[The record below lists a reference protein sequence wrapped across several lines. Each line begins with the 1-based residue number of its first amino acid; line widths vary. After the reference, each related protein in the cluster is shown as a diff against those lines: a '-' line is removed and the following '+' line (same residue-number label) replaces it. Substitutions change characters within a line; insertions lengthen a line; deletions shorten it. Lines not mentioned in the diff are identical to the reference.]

1 VTDDQC
7 NINLSLLDR
16 IAENGV
22 SFHAQL
28 HSHARI
34 DSRELRQH
42 SRKNCSEI
50 LRAAQTYYTF
60 ERSALKFLK
69 QFIVQSENA
78 SRIAQCGLAS
88 FCQRQTAA
96 TLLKKRHA
104 ELVLQPLHLKADRG
118 RGTTETVGSLSE
130 STQIVSCGERP
141 QCVQIKVGGAH
152 GIPSNEGYHK
162 SRLQSF
168 PQKEID
174 AGGHTL
180 VDRVQIYCCPKA
192 SPMDV
197 LSVPTILH
205 NAAVLTIVIAFA
217 GYLITIIGAR
227 MLNQHRDKLELV
239 NKRLNE
245 FYGPLYV
252 ASEAG
257 NIAYRS
263 LLKRQGKSVSEPIR
277 DAELKEWILWMNTI
291 FMPLNDIREKIIIE
305 KAYLVVEEQMPQC
318 LLDFVTH
325 VVGYKAVMA
334 KWAEGDFTERRS
346 TIGWPPEFDVY
357 VKKSFAALKAQQTDL
372 LHSSAWR
379 LWNRFFGK

>member
-1 VTDDQC
+1 
-7 NINLSLLDR
+7 
-16 IAENGV
+16 
-22 SFHAQL
+22 
-28 HSHARI
+28 
-34 DSRELRQH
+34 
-42 SRKNCSEI
+42 
-50 LRAAQTYYTF
+50 
-60 ERSALKFLK
+60 
-69 QFIVQSENA
+69 
-78 SRIAQCGLAS
+78 
-88 FCQRQTAA
+88 
-96 TLLKKRHA
+96 
-104 ELVLQPLHLKADRG
+104 
-118 RGTTETVGSLSE
+118 
-130 STQIVSCGERP
+130 
-141 QCVQIKVGGAH
+141 
-152 GIPSNEGYHK
+152 
-162 SRLQSF
+162 
-168 PQKEID
+168 
-174 AGGHTL
+174 
-180 VDRVQIYCCPKA
+180 
-192 SPMDV
+192 MDV

-263 LLKRQGKSVSEPIR
+263 LLKRQGKAVSEPIL
-277 DAELKEWILWMNTI
+277 DSELKEWILWMNTI

-305 KAYLVVEEQMPQC
+305 KAYLVVEEHMPQC

-346 TIGWPPEFDVY
+346 TIGWPPEFDIY
-357 VKKSFAALKAQQTDL
+357 VKKSYAALKAQQTDL

-379 LWNRFFGK
+379 LWNRIFGNKT